1 MLIRLPPPDP
11 PAASITPPPHQS
23 GRSCV
28 DPPPPKLQ
36 SITSTTATSLLFERM
51 RDQRLWACTWHSTC
65 SFQFATAVFLFYLI
79 TDRDCV
85 DLSSINV
92 DASEGRG
99 CCCAPSRSQQRRS
112 WSSPLRRR
120 HRPDQA
126 AAASTWPPP
135 YSDCRPPPRLRRPP
149 RPRLPRYQSDII
161 CMWYSQV
168 SAPITAYAPSRR
180 CSCGGCQFVRFYLLL
195 ILQSHRLWCSR
206 CDCGGMLEYI
216 W

>member
-85 DLSSINV
+85 DLPFIDVQTSTPSKDEVVVVRPPDRNS
-92 DASEGRG
+92 DARG
-99 CCCAPSRSQQRRS
+99 QV
-112 WSSPLRRR
+112 LF
-120 HRPDQA
+120 DA
-126 AAASTWPPP
+126 AAVPI
-135 YSDCRPPPRLRRPP
+135 RPPLS
-149 RPRLPRYQSDII
+149 LPGRHPTRVAAPLHDFDDHDHLDLGYLGIKVLSSACGTHRFLFQSQHTRHHDAAAVGDVNSSDSTFT
-161 CMWYSQV
+161 YSPV
-168 SAPITAYAPSRR
+168 SLSVVLP
-180 CSCGGCQFVRFYLLL
+180 L
-195 ILQSHRLWCSR
+195 
-206 CDCGGMLEYI
+206 
-216 W
+216 